1 MEHWCYIE
9 PQIKRLSSYVGW
21 DFRPEVNM
29 MEHWCYIAGCHITE
43 SMVTLYAWAG
53 HECESMVT
61 LYAWAGNECE
71 SMVTLYA
78 WAGNQWN
85 VPYSTVYRGY

>member
-1 MEHWCYIE
+1 
-9 PQIKRLSSYVGW
+9 
-21 DFRPEVNM
+21 M
-29 MEHWCYIAGCHITE
+29 MEHWCYIAGCHII
-43 SMVTLYAWAG
+43 
-53 HECESMVT
+53 ESMVT